1 MGKRIYYNQLTKE
14 DINNNLRNNQIE
26 IVGEYINSK
35 QKTKFKCLICGD
47 IFESNYEYL
56 KNATDRIGCS
66 KCNQQRIK
74 QQNHNI
80 RYEKLL
86 SKKSDYVEIIN
97 FVLDSNTIKCR
108 CKLCNEIYETS
119 YDSLIQGSKHKSC
132 SAKIASKSS
141 MLTDNDIRKRLSIIN
156 KDIEVDFSNY
166 ENSKVKVKCKCKVC
180 NNEWFS
186 YPKNLIQGRGCP
198 VCAVKKRRETKKDN
212 YNEFQHYLDINR
224 LELLSEYNGATS
236 EIKVK
241 CMECGKEFN
250 TNLSYIKQTGIG
262 CTDCS
267 ENLRKRKKINIAE
280 KTIHKIN
287 PHLHIIGDCSFDK
300 VQTVIYCDTCKTYFE
315 KPIHDLVKFPVC
327 KNCNGNSNLESML
340 ITYLNDENIYYESHK
355 SFKDLL
361 GVNGGKLT
369 YDLYIPKYNLLIEA
383 QGVQH
388 EKPIGYFGGEEQ
400 FKIQQEHDKRKRE
413 YADNNNYDF
422 LEIWYYQNAID
433 ILKDKL
439 QITNPTK

>member
-35 QKTKFKCLICGD
+35 QKTKFKCLICGE

-97 FVLDSNTIKCR
+97 FVIDSNTIKCR

-186 YPKNLIQGRGCP
+186 YPKNLIQGR
-198 VCAVKKRRETKKDN
+198 VVL
-212 YNEFQHYLDINR
+212 FVL
-224 LELLSEYNGATS
+224 
-236 EIKVK
+236 
-241 CMECGKEFN
+241 
-250 TNLSYIKQTGIG
+250 
-262 CTDCS
+262 
-267 ENLRKRKKINIAE
+267 
-280 KTIHKIN
+280 
-287 PHLHIIGDCSFDK
+287 
-300 VQTVIYCDTCKTYFE
+300 
-315 KPIHDLVKFPVC
+315 
-327 KNCNGNSNLESML
+327 
-340 ITYLNDENIYYESHK
+340 
-355 SFKDLL
+355 
-361 GVNGGKLT
+361 
-369 YDLYIPKYNLLIEA
+369 
-383 QGVQH
+383 
-388 EKPIGYFGGEEQ
+388 
-400 FKIQQEHDKRKRE
+400 
-413 YADNNNYDF
+413 
-422 LEIWYYQNAID
+422 
-433 ILKDKL
+433 
-439 QITNPTK
+439 